1 MATDFDPGTGLGPRL
16 RLVRESRALSVR
28 ELARRI
34 GCSASLISQVERGL
48 SVPSVGVL
56 YSLAS
61 ELGCSLD
68 YVLFGTGAEA
78 ASAGG
83 TATDARAP
91 ADVPAG
97 AGSAGSAVLAGAL
110 LGADAGAPLRGMSG
124 QGAAGDAADAFRGEV
139 PVLTHSATTSRSDG
153 VVQRGCDRRIIDLA
167 SGVRWE
173 RLTSGP
179 DDHIDFLEVIYSPGG
194 HSTDERRPLRHEGR
208 EYGLILSGT
217 LRANVGFETYELNP
231 GDSIVFDSSTPHEY
245 WNTADDYVHAVWVVT
260 HPHPGR
266 LSAGVYIHPALLRH
280 TSIQQMVLTHL
291 ADAWNPGSKDKG
303 IITLSWADPSRR

>member
-28 ELARRI
+28 ELARRV

-61 ELGCSLD
+61 ELDCSLD
-68 YVLFGTGAEA
+68 FLLFGTGAEV
-78 ASAGG
+78 
-83 TATDARAP
+83 AP
-91 ADVPAG
+91 AG
-97 AGSAGSAVLAGAL
+97 
-110 LGADAGAPLRGMSG
+110 
-124 QGAAGDAADAFRGEV
+124 AFRGEV
-139 PVLTHSATTSRSDG
+139 PVLAPPVSTSGSDG

-173 RLTSGP
+173 RLTPGS
-179 DDHIDFLEVIYSPGG
+179 DDRVDFLEVIYSPGG

-217 LRANVGFETYELNP
+217 LRATVGFEAYELNP
-231 GDSIVFDSSTPHEY
+231 GDSIAFDSSTPHEY
-245 WNTADDYVHAVWVVT
+245 WNTTDDCVHAVWVVM
-260 HPHPGR
+260 
-266 LSAGVYIHPALLRH
+266 HPA
-280 TSIQQMVLTHL
+280 
-291 ADAWNPGSKDKG
+291 PGH
-303 IITLSWADPSRR
+303 P